1 LAQSSL
7 TRRGWLAASAAGAL
21 SCTHRKATG
30 YLGYCFVAN
39 QGGRSVAVVDLNRF
53 AVRARIALDA
63 APGLVIPHPSRP
75 KVFVVAPES
84 GTVYEIDAASLSV
97 SRRVRAG
104 SQAVGAQLAS
114 RRDALWVLYRE
125 PAALVEFPL
134 ESLRP
139 GRRIRLPGPPDG
151 FDLSVRGQAAIAIR
165 KTRTIVLASLAT
177 ASIERTIEAGADPS
191 LVRYQPLDGKQLIAG
206 SQPERAVAIFD
217 AASGKAVVRL
227 PVAVAPRNFC
237 FDPSGGQLFVTGD
250 GMDAV
255 VIVFPYSTEV
265 DQTILAGRAPGA
277 MAVTDNYLLVA
288 NPETD
293 SVTVLDIAT
302 RNLVAVVEVGREP
315 RYILITPDK
324 QYALVLNGKSGE
336 LAVIRVYSL
345 GFTPTGAPRL
355 RNKSAPLFTMFG
367 VGEQP
372 VSAAVVALT

>member
-1 LAQSSL
+1 MTHSSF
-7 TRRGWLAASAAGAL
+7 TRRAWLASSAAAAL
-21 SCTHRKATG
+21 SCARRKATG

-39 QGGRSVAVVDLNRF
+39 QGSRSVAVVDLSRF

-63 APGLVIPHPSRP
+63 APGLVIPHPSQP

-84 GTVYEIDAASLSV
+84 GTVYEIDAASLAV
-97 SRRVRAG
+97 GRRVRAG
-104 SQAVGAQLAS
+104 SQVVGAQLAPH
-114 RRDALWVLYRE
+114 RDALWVLYRE
-125 PAALVEFPL
+125 PPVLVEIPL
-134 ESLRP
+134 DSLRP
-139 GRRIRLPGPPDG
+139 GRRIRLPAPPDS

-165 KTRTIVLASLAT
+165 QTRSIVLAQLAT
-177 ASIERTIEAGADPS
+177 ASIERTIAANADPS
-191 LVRYQPLDGKQLIAG
+191 VLRYQPLDGNQLIAG
-206 SQPERAVAIFD
+206 SQTERAVAIFD
-217 AASGKAVVRL
+217 ALSGKAVVRL

-237 FDPSGGQLFVTGD
+237 FDPTGGQLFVTGD

-255 VIVFPYSTEV
+255 VIVFPYRTEV
-265 DQTILAGRAPGA
+265 DQTILAGRAPAA

-324 QYALVLNGKSGE
+324 QYALVLNGKSGD

-345 GFTPTGAPRL
+345 AVTPSGAVR
-355 RNKSAPLFTMFG
+355 RYKSAPLFTMFG

-372 VSAAVVALT
+372 VSAGVVALT